1 MGIGKALSI
10 RAGNTDVTPVKKMF
24 PQAQYQN
31 TDHINQTCRINDIRS
46 MQLPFVEAAVAMA
59 EVAAVD
65 VTDSQTDTDLHFF
78 VGPTVI
84 GRLVSS
90 KLDQSWH
97 VDLPAEAD
105 EQQRQMCWS
114 TSKTFFSVRFSRRYR
129 TTYRLHKTNDEKM
142 KHILIH
148 PSIYTELT

>member
-1 MGIGKALSI
+1 M
-10 RAGNTDVTPVKKMF
+10 KK
-24 PQAQYQN
+24 
-31 TDHINQTCRINDIRS
+31 
-46 MQLPFVEAAVAMA
+46 LPLVEAADAIAMA
-59 EVAAVD
+59 VVLPLAPEVALAAVPATPESQH
-65 VTDSQTDTDLHFF
+65 TDMDLHFF

-148 PSIYTELT
+148 PSIYTVLALINGALDQWPPSKNHAKTQFFCVFYLPI